1 MAVPETPTLVN
12 IETLMEDDG
21 QITVGHLDPVGVVA
35 IANDEHNAL
44 AMLRRRKGETLNEL
58 LRRLDA
64 AIDLALEEGE
74 YIDEINL
81 PPPSR
86 SR

>member
-1 MAVPETPTLVN
+1 MAAPKPPALPN
-12 IETLMEDDG
+12 IETLIEENG
-21 QITVGHLDPVGVVA
+21 QITVGHLNPVGVVA

-44 AMLRRRKGETLNEL
+44 AMLRRRPGESLAEL

-74 YIDEINL
+74 RTDEIN
-81 PPPSR
+81 PPR
-86 SR
+86 

>member
-1 MAVPETPTLVN
+1 MATPKPPALPN
-12 IETLMEDDG
+12 IEALIEENG

-44 AMLRRRKGETLNEL
+44 AMLRRRRGENLAAL

-64 AIDLALEEGE
+64 AVHLALEEGE
-74 YIDEINL
+74 YIDEIN
-81 PPPSR
+81 PPTPSR
-86 SR
+86 PR

>member
-1 MAVPETPTLVN
+1 MAAPKPPALAN
-12 IETLMEDDG
+12 IETLINEDG
-21 QITVGHLDPVGVVA
+21 QITVGHLNPVGVVA

-74 YIDEINL
+74 YTDEIN
-81 PPPSR
+81 PPPR

>member
-1 MAVPETPTLVN
+1 MTEPPPPALPN
-12 IETLMEDDG
+12 IEALIEEDG

-44 AMLRRRKGETLNEL
+44 AMLRRRRGENLAAL

-64 AIDLALEEGE
+64 AVHLALEEGE
-74 YIDEINL
+74 RTDEIN
-81 PPPSR
+81 PPR
-86 SR
+86 

>member
-1 MAVPETPTLVN
+1 MAAPKPPALPN
-12 IETLMEDDG
+12 IETLIEEDG

-44 AMLRRRKGETLNEL
+44 AMLRRRQGESLGEL

-64 AIDLALEEGE
+64 AVHLALEEDE
-74 YIDEINL
+74 RTDEIN
-81 PPPSR
+81 PPPDAPH
-86 SR
+86 

>member
-1 MAVPETPTLVN
+1 MATPKPPALPN
-12 IETLMEDDG
+12 IEALIEEDG

-44 AMLRRRKGETLNEL
+44 AMLRRRRGENLAAL

-64 AIDLALEEGE
+64 AVYLALEEGE
-74 YIDEINL
+74 HTDEIN
-81 PPPSR
+81 PPPNTPR
-86 SR
+86 